1 MSPHF
6 RSILQAL
13 LVTFLWSTSVILIVV
28 GLEDIPPITF
38 AGLRY
43 TLAFICLLPLAFRNA
58 RKHDL
63 RQLTRLDWLQLAGL
77 GLVMYTLTQGAQ
89 FLALQY
95 IPPATQS
102 LMLNLTSIVV
112 LAMGIVWLSEY
123 PTRKQVIGLFIFLGG
138 IMLYFYPIA
147 FSPEQWLGLGI
158 SLFQVF
164 SNAIAAVLGRYINR
178 NASISALL
186 ITVISMGVGA
196 STLLISGLV
205 LQGMPMLN
213 LQSWLIIVWLALVN
227 TAFAFTLWNHTLRTL
242 TAVESSLINS
252 TMLIQIGI
260 LAWIFLGDSL
270 SLQEIIGMAIAAVG
284 IILVQLK
291 GGSRQPIEE

>member
-1 MSPHF
+1 
-6 RSILQAL
+6 
-13 LVTFLWSTSVILIVV
+13 
-28 GLEDIPPITF
+28 
-38 AGLRY
+38 
-43 TLAFICLLPLAFRNA
+43 
-58 RKHDL
+58 
-63 RQLTRLDWLQLAGL
+63 
-77 GLVMYTLTQGAQ
+77 
-89 FLALQY
+89 
-95 IPPATQS
+95 
-102 LMLNLTSIVV
+102 
-112 LAMGIVWLSEY
+112 
-123 PTRKQVIGLFIFLGG
+123 
-138 IMLYFYPIA
+138 MLYFYPIA

-205 LQGMPMLN
+205 LQGMPILN
-213 LQSWLIIVWLALVN
+213 PQSWLIIIWLALVN